1 MTMADIN
8 QATLNQLANIEKRTG
23 KTLDDLVKI
32 VQTSGLTK
40 HGQIRD
46 MLKTELGL
54 GFGDAGVLAQYTLNR
69 EGMMRQLSGEL
80 PANEA
85 LASIYS
91 GAKVPLRP
99 IHEKL
104 MDAIEKFGEFEI
116 APKKTYISL
125 RRARQ
130 FAMIGP
136 ATNTQV
142 EVGLNM
148 KGIAPTDRLIE
159 QKPGGM
165 CQYKVRLSSVN
176 DVNEELFAWMKTA
189 YDSAK

>member
-1 MTMADIN
+1 MADIN

-23 KTLDDLVKI
+23 KSLDDLVRVI
-32 VQTSGLTK
+32 QASGLTK

-54 GFGDAGVLAQYTLNR
+54 GFGDAAVLAQYALNR
-69 EGMMRQLSGEL
+69 EGMMRQLSGEI
-80 PANEA
+80 PADEA
-85 LASIYS
+85 LASIYIGS
-91 GAKVPLRP
+91 KEPLRP
-99 IHEKL
+99 IHENL
-104 MDAIEKFGEFEI
+104 MDVIKEFGEFET

-165 CQYKVRLSSVN
+165 CQYKVRLSSQDEV
-176 DVNEELFAWMKTA
+176 DQELIGWLRIA
-189 YDSAK
+189 YDSAN

>member
-1 MTMADIN
+1 MADIN

-23 KTLDDLVKI
+23 KSLDDLVKI
-32 VQTSGLTK
+32 VQASGLNK
-40 HGQIRD
+40 HSQVRD

-54 GFGDAGVLAQYTLNR
+54 GFGDAAVLAQYALNR

-80 PANEA
+80 PADEA
-85 LASIYS
+85 LAAIYN
-91 GAKVPLRP
+91 GAKEPLRP

-104 MDAIEKFGEFEI
+104 MDAIQKFGEFET

-148 KGIAPTDRLIE
+148 KGITPTDRLIE

-165 CQYKVRLSSVN
+165 CQYKVRLSSV
-176 DVNEELFAWMKTA
+176 DEVNQELITWMKTA
-189 YDSAK
+189 YDSAN

>member
-1 MTMADIN
+1 MVDIN

-32 VQTSGLTK
+32 VQTSGFTK
-40 HGQIRD
+40 HSQVRD

-54 GFGDAGVLAQYTLNR
+54 GFGDAAVLAQYALNR

-85 LASIYS
+85 LASIYN
-91 GAKVPLRP
+91 GAKESLRP

-104 MDAIEKFGEFEI
+104 MDAIQKFGEFET

-148 KGIAPTDRLIE
+148 KGITPTDRLIE

-176 DVNEELFAWMKTA
+176 EVNEELIAWMKTA